1 MPENLSAFLC
11 KERKECKEC
20 KSRKRRKARKFGSS
34 FEGDGIRSRHG

>member
-20 KSRKRRKARKFGSS
+20 KSRKQRKARKFRSS
-34 FEGDGIRSRHG
+34 FKGDGIR

>member
-1 MPENLSAFLC
+1 MPENLSAFWF

-34 FEGDGIRSRHG
+34 FEGDGIRSHHG